1 MKKNR
6 CLHGRSQVTRRGFLV
21 TGATVAAGLA
31 TPAYAAKG
39 DPVIEFARESCGPEA
54 ARPRIL
60 VGYASCCGSTGGIA
74 QAIGLRLCAAGA
86 RVDVQ
91 LMKEV
96 KDPSV
101 YDCMVLGSAIH
112 AGQWLSEGIRF
123 IGKHQE
129 LLASRKVAYFISCL
143 ALSQDAPNNRKIA
156 DNYLKPPLLRA
167 PSVKPVASGA
177 FAGAVFYDKM
187 PRRYVPVMKRIAPE
201 DGDYRNWD
209 AIRAWADGLAPVM
222 IAKG

>member
-1 MKKNR
+1 MKKNKR
-6 CLHGRSQVTRRGFLV
+6 LPGQALMTRRGFLV
-21 TGATVAAGLA
+21 IGATVAAGIT
-31 TPAYAAKG
+31 TPTWAAKG

-54 ARPRIL
+54 ARRHIL

-74 QAIGLRLCAAGA
+74 QAIGQRLCAAGA
-86 RVDVQ
+86 RVDVK

-101 YDCMVLGSAIH
+101 YDSMVLGSAIH

-123 IGKHQE
+123 IGKHRE

-156 DNYLKPPLLRA
+156 DNYLKPALLKA
-167 PSVKPVASGA
+167 SEVKPVALGA

-187 PRRYVPVMKRIAPE
+187 PKRYVPIMKRIAPE

-209 AIRAWADGLAPVM
+209 AIRAWADGLAQVM
-222 IAKG
+222 ITKD